1 MSKEKE
7 FTHIQVKTQ
16 SKEALEVIRDQGG
29 YASIWVVIEKMIK
42 YCNGKKL

>member
-1 MSKEKE
+1 MAKDKE
-7 FTHIQVKTQ
+7 FTHIQVKTE
-16 SKEALEVIRDQGG
+16 SKETLEYIRDQEG